1 MMDKALLKISKKLQK
16 MVDTVNAEVKSLVD
30 YTSDNMP
37 LLDSEG
43 DSYGLST
50 IVLSNDKIAYTL
62 SDFNGQKE
70 YIEPAIRFYED
81 GNEPFLD
88 DDVVEFLKIV
98 RRDCKRG
105 LKDFKMFNPDTHEDS
120 EGNRKTD
127 YLDKLNGSNIVS
139 ESLTEY
145 VNEKN

>member
-1 MMDKALLKISKKLQK
+1 MDKALLKINKKLQK
-16 MVDTVNAEVKSLVD
+16 MIDTVNSEVKSLVD

-50 IVLSNDKIAYTL
+50 IVLSNNNIAYTISL
-62 SDFNGQKE
+62 FNGPKE
-70 YIEPAIRFYED
+70 YVEPAIRFYED
-81 GNEPFLD
+81 SNEPFLD
-88 DDVVEFLKIV
+88 EDVVDFLKNV

-105 LKDFKMFNPDTHEDS
+105 LKDFKMFNPDIHEDS
-120 EGNRKTD
+120 EGNRKSD